1 MWCKLKNILLDFFNN
16 NVVDNKNEQFC
27 RIRDLFQGN
36 FVD

>member
-1 MWCKLKNILLDFFNN
+1 MWCKLKNVLLDFFNN

-27 RIRDLFQGN
+27 RISGLFQGN